1 MTIDSVQA
9 EMDGSSEQTM
19 KEFKTLQDLMQS
31 FRQRGDKECL
41 VQFGDDKTHRF
52 SYVELY
58 DKVTSLAGGLAA
70 QGIGPDKVVG
80 VIAETRYQSI
90 LISLAVIHSGATIM
104 PIDPQFDGENLAHV
118 LNDASPALL
127 FAPQGQAKRVKELNL
142 ERNPD
147 ILFTDRDERQDKS
160 WFSIADASSG
170 TLPEI
175 DARDTAALFYT
186 SGTTGKPKGVPLS
199 HANLVF
205 QLNALIKS
213 GIVSEGDRLL
223 LPLPLHHVYPFVVG
237 MLAPLAL
244 GLALILPRAL
254 SGTQMARAI
263 HDGEATLIV
272 GVPRLYEALVSGVES
287 RIQAAGYT
295 AQMIGG
301 LTLKLCMFC
310 RRTLHLRIGKLLL
323 GKLHQQFGKQL
334 KVLASG
340 GAPLDPELAWRL
352 EGLGWKV
359 AIGYGLTETSPI
371 LTINP
376 PGSGR
381 MQSVGKP
388 LSGVEIRIDEGAR
401 PEGEGH
407 QHEGGEIQAK
417 GPGVFAGY
425 RHLDEKTRDTF
436 TDDQWFKTGDLGRME
451 DGWLMVTGRVST
463 MIVTRGGENV
473 QPDEV
478 EHAIDAHPYIKEAG
492 VMAQDGEIKA
502 LIVPHTSNI
511 RSDGAEVNEAA
522 HRAVSEAVG
531 QLPSYMQPTEVV
543 VSHNSIERT
552 RLGKIKRHKLKEHYR
567 RAQEKDEDEGLAPM
581 PPERM
586 NAEDRMLLDDPRAS
600 ATWDLLVKR
609 FPKRGLSPDAD
620 LGSDLGV
627 DSIGWLNLS
636 TELLGQT
643 GIDLDEEARVRIKS
657 VRDLLKEIQQEKEK
671 TGKEHAHPVEN
682 PEKFLDDESEQWLSD
697 LSGSQRATARLVHWF
712 VKVFSLVWFRAG
724 TEGVG
729 NIPADK
735 QVVFAP
741 NHASF
746 LDPFVLAAL
755 IPYNVLRQTQVAGL
769 ADAAFANSFT
779 TFFARLARAF
789 PVDPL
794 RKPGTGLAYG
804 SEVLKRNRSLIW
816 FPEGARSR
824 TGRLGAFLPGLG
836 MILVKRPC
844 LVVPVYIAG
853 TRSAM
858 PPGSL
863 LIRPKKITVY
873 FGEPVSSEELRKEG
887 EGEDPHQCI
896 MDALKQRVAE
906 LGRRAGEEA

>member
-1 MTIDSVQA
+1 
-9 EMDGSSEQTM
+9 M
-19 KEFKTLQDLMQS
+19 KELKTLQDLVHNLH
-31 FRQRGDKECL
+31 RRGDKECL
-41 VQFGDDKTHRF
+41 VQFGDEKKHRF

-58 DKVTSLAGGLAA
+58 DKITHLAKGLTA

-80 VIAETRYQSI
+80 LIAETHYQSI

-118 LNDASPALL
+118 LKDASPALL
-127 FAPQGQAKRVKELNL
+127 FAPQGQAERVKKLNL

-147 ILFTDRDERQDKS
+147 ILFTDRQEKQEQS
-160 WFSIADASSG
+160 WFSMTDEDSG
-170 TLPEI
+170 NLTEI
-175 DARDTAALFYT
+175 DNRHAAALFYT

-213 GIVSEGDRLL
+213 GLVTEGDRLL

-237 MLAPLAL
+237 MLAPLTL

-254 SGTQMARAI
+254 TGTQVVRAI
-263 HDGEATLIV
+263 HEGGATLIV
-272 GVPRLYEALVSGVES
+272 GVPRLYEALVSGIES
-287 RIQAAGYT
+287 RIEAAGYT
-295 AQMIGG
+295 ARMIGG
-301 LTLKLCMFC
+301 LSLKLCMFC
-310 RRTLHLRIGKLLL
+310 RRKLHLRIGKLLF
-323 GKLHQQFGKQL
+323 GRLHRQFGKQL
-334 KVLASG
+334 EVLVSG

-381 MQSVGKP
+381 IHSVGKP
-388 LSGVEIRIDEGAR
+388 LSGVQIRIDESAQ

-407 QHEGGEIQAK
+407 QKEGGEILAR
-417 GPGVFAGY
+417 GPGVFAEY
-425 RHLDEKTRDTF
+425 RHLDEKTNDAF
-436 TDDQWFKTGDLGRME
+436 TGDRWFKTGDLGRME
-451 DGWLMVTGRVST
+451 DGWLRVTGRVST

-478 EHAIDAHPYIKEAG
+478 EHALDGHRYIKEAG
-492 VMAQDGEIKA
+492 VLDQNGEIKA
-502 LIVPHTSNI
+502 LIVPHATNI
-511 RSDGAEVNEAA
+511 RADGAEVEEAA
-522 HRAVSEAVG
+522 HRAVSEAVRR
-531 QLPSYMQPTEVV
+531 LPSYMQPTEVV
-543 VSHNSIERT
+543 ISHNPIERT

-567 RAQEKDEDEGLAPM
+567 RAQEKDKDEGLAPM

-586 NAEDRMLLDDPRAS
+586 NAEDRKLLNDPRAS
-600 ATWDLLVKR
+600 ATWDLLAKR
-609 FPKRGLSPDAD
+609 FPKRGLSPDAN
-620 LGSDLGV
+620 LRSDLGV
-627 DSIGWLNLS
+627 DSMGWLNLS
-636 TELLGQT
+636 MELRGQT
-643 GIDLDEEARVRIKS
+643 GTDLDEEAMARIES
-657 VRDLLKEIQQEKEK
+657 VRDLLKEIGQEKE
-671 TGKEHAHPVEN
+671 TGDKEHADPVEK
-682 PEKFLDDESEQWLSD
+682 PEKYLDNESERWLTD
-697 LSGSQRATARLVHWF
+697 LSKSRRTAALLAHWF
-712 VKVFSLVWFRAG
+712 VKLFSLVWLRAG
-724 TEGVG
+724 TEGID
-729 NIPADK
+729 NIPTDK

-741 NHASF
+741 NHVSF

-755 IPYNVLRQTQVAGL
+755 IPYKVLRGTQFAGL

-794 RKPGTGLAYG
+794 YKPGTGLAYG
-804 SEVLKRNRSLIW
+804 SEVLKRNRNLIW

-844 LVVPVYIAG
+844 LVLPVYIAG

-863 LIRPKKITVY
+863 LIRPKKVTVH
-873 FGEPVSSEELRKEG
+873 FGVPVSSETLENEG
-887 EGEDPHQCI
+887 EGENPHERI
-896 MDALKQRVAE
+896 INALKQRVAE
-906 LGRRAGEEA
+906 LGRQAREEK

>member
-1 MTIDSVQA
+1 MT
-9 EMDGSSEQTM
+9 EL
-19 KEFKTLQDLMQS
+19 KTLQDLVQS
-31 FRQRGDKECL
+31 FRQRGDKDCL
-41 VQFGDDKTHRF
+41 VQFGDEKTHRF
-52 SYVELY
+52 SYGELY
-58 DKVTSLAGGLAA
+58 DRVTRLAGGLAA

-90 LISLAVIHSGATIM
+90 LISLAVINSGGTIM

-118 LNDASPALL
+118 LKDASPALL

-147 ILFTDRDERQDKS
+147 ILFTDREENHEKS
-160 WFSIADASSG
+160 WFSIAEKSSG
-170 TLPEI
+170 NLPEI

-213 GIVSEGDRLL
+213 GLVTEGDRLL

-254 SGTQMARAI
+254 TGTQVARAI
-263 HDGEATLIV
+263 HDGKATVIV
-272 GVPRLYEALVSGVES
+272 GVPRLYEALISGIES
-287 RIQAAGYT
+287 RIEAAGYT
-295 AQMIGG
+295 ARTIGG
-301 LTLKLCMFC
+301 LALKLCMFC
-310 RRTLHLRIGKLLL
+310 RRTLHLQVGKFLLA
-323 GKLHQQFGKQL
+323 KLHRQFGKQL

-381 MQSVGKP
+381 VQSVGKP

-401 PEGEGH
+401 PKGERH
-407 QHEGGEIQAK
+407 QNEGGEIQAK
-417 GPGVFAGY
+417 GSGVFAEY
-425 RHLDEKTRDTF
+425 RHLDEKTRDAF
-436 TDDQWFKTGDLGRME
+436 TDDRWFKTGDLGRME
-451 DGWLMVTGRVST
+451 DGWLRVTGRVST

-478 EHAIDAHPYIKEAG
+478 EHAIDAHRYIKEAG
-492 VMAQDGEIKA
+492 VMDQDGEIKA
-502 LIVPHTSNI
+502 LIVPHPSNI
-511 RSDGAEVNEAA
+511 RADGAEVDEAA
-522 HRAVSEAVG
+522 HRAVNEAVRR
-531 QLPSYMQPTEVV
+531 LPSYMQPTEVV
-543 VSHNSIERT
+543 VSHNPIERT

-600 ATWDLLVKR
+600 AAWELLVKR
-609 FPKRGLSPDAD
+609 FPKRGLSPDAN
-620 LGSDLGV
+620 LRSDLGV
-627 DSIGWLNLS
+627 DSMGWLNLS
-636 TELLGQT
+636 MELRGQT
-643 GIDLDEEARVRIKS
+643 GIDLDEEAMARIES
-657 VRDLLKEIQQEKEK
+657 VRDLLKEIQQEQEK
-671 TGKEHAHPVEN
+671 SEKEHANPVEN
-682 PEKFLDDESEQWLSD
+682 PEKFLDDESEHWLTD
-697 LSGSQRATARLVHWF
+697 LSGSERAAARLAHWF
-712 VKVFSLVWFRAG
+712 VKFFSLVYFRAS
-724 TEGVG
+724 TEGAS

-735 QVVFAP
+735 QIVFAP
-741 NHASF
+741 NHVSF

-755 IPYNVLRQTQVAGL
+755 IPYNVLRRTQFAGL
-769 ADAAFANSFT
+769 ADPAFANSFT

-794 RKPGTGLAYG
+794 HKPGTGLAYG

-836 MILVKRPC
+836 MILVKRPY
-844 LVVPVYIAG
+844 LVLPVYIAG

-863 LIRPKKITVY
+863 LIRPKKVIVH
-873 FGEPVSSEELRKEG
+873 FGEPVSSEDLRKEG
-887 EGEDPHQCI
+887 EGKDPHERI
-896 MDALKQRVAE
+896 INALKQRVAE
-906 LGRRAGEEA
+906 LGRQAGEET